1 MRVDQAVAFVERIRE
16 RTGVYPGIY
25 SGEYHLRQA
34 LSSRQVTNAQRSVL
48 AKCWLWMANYRNEP
62 RPTTPW
68 SYWSLWQYCGDGKGA
83 RPRSAYPIS
92 VANIK
97 KAERNIFRGNQSDL
111 REFWQRRAWQPS
123 GGKTRRAAEPTL
135 ASDL

>member
-1 MRVDQAVAFVERIRE
+1 MRVDQAVAFVERVRQ

-34 LSSRQVTNAQRSVL
+34 LNSRNVTNAQRSVL
-48 AKCWLWMANYRNEP
+48 ANCWLWMANYRSEP
-62 RPTTPW
+62 RPTAPW
-68 SYWSLWQYCGDGKGA
+68 NFWSLWQYCGDGKGA

-111 REFWQRRAWQPS
+111 QEFWQRRAWQPS
-123 GGKTRRAAEPTL
+123 GGKSRREPDRTVAA
-135 ASDL
+135 D

>member
-34 LSSRQVTNAQRSVL
+34 MNSSKVTNAQRKVL
-48 AKCWLWMANYRNEP
+48 ANCWLWMANYHSEP
-62 RPTTPW
+62 RPTAPW
-68 SYWSLWQYCGDGKGA
+68 SYWSLWQHCGDGKGA
-83 RPRSAYPIS
+83 RPRSVYPIS

-111 REFWQRRAWQPS
+111 KEFWQRRAWEPS
-123 GGKTRRAAEPTL
+123 GGKSRRESERTVAA
-135 ASDL
+135 D

>member
-16 RTGVYPGIY
+16 RTGIYPGIY

-34 LSSRQVTNAQRSVL
+34 LNSRQVTNSQRKVL
-48 AKCWLWMANYRNEP
+48 ANCWLWMANYQNEP
-62 RPTTPW
+62 RATAPW
-68 SYWSLWQYCGDGKGA
+68 NYWSLWQYCGDGRGA
-83 RPRSAYPIS
+83 RPRSVYPIS

-111 REFWQRRAWQPS
+111 KEFWQRRAWDPA
-123 GGKTRRAAEPTL
+123 GGKPRPAPDRTVAA
-135 ASDL
+135 D